1 MRGLPVALLAVL
13 AAASLPGC
21 AGYKLGPA
29 RPTHLAKVQSIA
41 VPTFRSD
48 VLEPRAETLVTSS
61 VIKEMQ
67 RDGTY
72 RIAREGTGDA
82 TLVGT
87 IESLERTPVRTVRG
101 NVLQPAEFVLEMKI
115 RFELREGGKDGRV
128 IDGGRVSGQ
137 ASFFASTDLQQDQRQ
152 AIPRAAEQAAARL
165 TGQLSEGF

>member
-1 MRGLPVALLAVL
+1 MRGSFVALLATL
-13 AAASLPGC
+13 AGLSLSGC
-21 AGYKLGPA
+21 AGYQLGPA
-29 RPTHLAKVQSIA
+29 KPAYLSKVQSIS
-41 VPTFRSD
+41 VPTFRSE

-61 VIKEMQ
+61 VIKEFQ

-72 RIAREGTGDA
+72 RIAPEGRGDA
-82 TLVGT
+82 TLLGT

-128 IDGGRVSGQ
+128 IDGGRVSGT
-137 ASFFASTDLQQDQRQ
+137 ASFFASTDLTQDQRQ